1 MKNRQ
6 SSYEKPHY
14 IFNDHIMC
22 IMHIQYSHNIIQN
35 KWRPKLLRLNI
46 RWIVGTIIILSGA
59 CTADANIENSSTSQR
74 EEPTT
79 AGKVATLEISE
90 IATVE
95 MFSEASTYPTKSNP
109 EQIPKDT
116 TNLVSE
122 TPPSQIIEDN
132 SAPTES
138 ILFVIDQSESNVIYG
153 VGETFLN
160 QNNRYNYAQ
169 GVTNIISGEILV
181 NFTKPSLSSVGEI
194 TIDIK
199 SFKSDKSRRDN
210 AIRDRWLES
219 NKFPMAVFTPNEL
232 RGLPEKYTLGDTVD
246 IEIDGNLLVRDTVK
260 PASFLVTL
268 TINNDQ
274 IVGQASTQLKMTDF
288 GFDPPDISGILKA
301 ENEVDITFEFL
312 AHTASSN

>member
-1 MKNRQ
+1 
-6 SSYEKPHY
+6 
-14 IFNDHIMC
+14 MC
-22 IMHIQYSHNIIQN
+22 IIHIQYSHNIIQN
-35 KWRPKLLRLNI
+35 IWRPKLLRLNI

-79 AGKVATLEISE
+79 AGEVAASEVAAGEVATLEITE

-132 SAPTES
+132 SARTES

-181 NFTKPSLSSVGEI
+181 NFTEPSLSSVGEI

-232 RGLPEKYTLGDTVD
+232 RGLPEKYSLGDTVD
-246 IEIDGNLLVRDTVK
+246 IEIDGNLLVRDTIK

-312 AHTASSN
+312 AHTVSSN

>member
-1 MKNRQ
+1 
-6 SSYEKPHY
+6 
-14 IFNDHIMC
+14 MC
-22 IMHIQYSHNIIQN
+22 IIQIQHSHNIIQN
-35 KWRPKLLRLNI
+35 IWRPKLLKLNI
-46 RWIVGTIIILSGA
+46 KWMVGTIIILSGA
-59 CTADANIENSSTSQR
+59 CTADTNIENSSTSQR
-74 EEPTT
+74 EAATITDE
-79 AGKVATLEISE
+79 VATLEISE

-109 EQIPKDT
+109 EQISKDT

-122 TPPSQIIEDN
+122 TSPSQIIEEN
-132 SAPTES
+132 PASTES

-169 GVTNIISGEILV
+169 GVTNIVSGEILV
-181 NFTKPSLSSVGEI
+181 NFTEPSLSSVGQI
-194 TIDIK
+194 TVDIK

-219 NKFPMAVFTPNEL
+219 NKFPIAVFTPNEL
-232 RGLPEKYTLGDTVD
+232 TGLPEEYALGDTVD
-246 IEIDGNLLVRDTVK
+246 IEVDGNLLIRDTTQ

-268 TINNDQ
+268 TINSGQ
-274 IVGQASTQLKMTDF
+274 MVGQASTKLKMTDF

-312 AHTASSN
+312 AHTISSN

>member
-1 MKNRQ
+1 
-6 SSYEKPHY
+6 
-14 IFNDHIMC
+14 MC

-35 KWRPKLLRLNI
+35 IWRPKLLRLNI

-59 CTADANIENSSTSQR
+59 CTTDTNIENSSAPQR
-74 EEPTT
+74 EDPTT
-79 AGKVATLEISE
+79 AGEVATLEISE

-116 TNLVSE
+116 TNLVGE

-132 SAPTES
+132 SASTES

-169 GVTNIISGEILV
+169 GVTNIVSGEILV
-181 NFTKPSLSSVGEI
+181 NFTEPSLSSVGEI

-274 IVGQASTQLKMTDF
+274 IVGQASTQIKMTDF

-312 AHTASSN
+312 AHTVSSN

>member
-1 MKNRQ
+1 
-6 SSYEKPHY
+6 
-14 IFNDHIMC
+14 
-22 IMHIQYSHNIIQN
+22 
-35 KWRPKLLRLNI
+35 
-46 RWIVGTIIILSGA
+46 LSGA
-59 CTADANIENSSTSQR
+59 CTADTNIENSSTSQR
-74 EEPTT
+74 EDPTT

-109 EQIPKDT
+109 EQISKDT
-116 TNLVSE
+116 TNLVGE

-132 SAPTES
+132 SASTES

-169 GVTNIISGEILV
+169 GVTNIVSGEILV
-181 NFTKPSLSSVGEI
+181 NFTEPSLSSVGEI

-246 IEIDGNLLVRDTVK
+246 IEIDGNLLVRDTIK
-260 PASFLVTL
+260 PVSFLVTL

-274 IVGQASTQLKMTDF
+274 MVGQASTQLKMTDF

-312 AHTASSN
+312 AHTVSSN